1 MSNTKPGQASAEPPP
16 GFRDAGD
23 SAPTTTAP
31 PLGRRSWCG
40 LLQRRECWGLTW
52 RGRVALL
59 LLCLALL
66 AGAVAGAYPF
76 LAVTEPAPSGLLVVE
91 GWAPDYVL
99 AVAQMEFETRHYS
112 RIYVTG
118 GPLDRGA
125 PLAEFK
131 TYAALGAASLVKM
144 GLDPKV
150 VEIAPAPGVRQDRTY
165 ASALALKHWLQERHV
180 SLAQLNVITM
190 GPHARRT
197 RLLYSKAFGPETT
210 VGIMSVPSQD
220 FDPRRWWQSSAGVR
234 TVVGE
239 VIAYAYARVAFNPHT
254 D

>member
-1 MSNTKPGQASAEPPP
+1 MSKPNPSQASAEPPP
-16 GFRDAGD
+16 GSRDAGD
-23 SAPTTTAP
+23 SAATSTAP
-31 PLGRRSWCG
+31 PLGGPSWGG
-40 LLQRRECWGLTW
+40 LIQRRVCWGLTW
-52 RGRVALL
+52 RGRLVLL
-59 LLCLALL
+59 LSFLAVL

-76 LAVTEPAPSGLLVVE
+76 LAVTEPAPGGLLVVE

-99 AVAQMEFETRHYS
+99 AVAQQEFETRHYD

-144 GLDPKV
+144 GLDPNV
-150 VEIAPAPGVRQDRTY
+150 VEVAPAPGVRHDRTY
-165 ASALALKHWLQERHV
+165 ASALALKRWLQERHV

-234 TVVGE
+234 TVVSE
-239 VIAYAYARVAFNPHT
+239 VIAYAYARVAFNPQT